1 MDACKKLQ
9 NHLKETDKTTISRI
23 IGRATLVRLHH
34 HHHHHRHEDG
44 SSTWQ
49 VRLDVGVGA
58 VTRCQS
64 SLALVTA
71 MMMSSG
77 ILRIVGLMPAKL
89 PSWHVLRVLRFTLN

>member
-23 IGRATLVRLHH
+23 NGRVRLHH
-34 HHHHHRHEDG
+34 HHHRRHEDG

-49 VRLDVGVGA
+49 VRLDVGVGS

-77 ILRIVGLMPAKL
+77 IFGIVGLCRLSCRPGMCSACF
-89 PSWHVLRVLRFTLN
+89 VLR